1 MNYPFNPS
9 PSYSF
14 SVAKKIQSHFLLPQI
29 SMGPGQYHPK
39 TEKKGG
45 TLNFGSYSQRKMI
58 LAQDSLTPG
67 PLHYTINTYRSQ
79 GVSFAN
85 SNKPLNKPTLNPGP
99 GQYLPTDEPHSRL
112 GGSISKTS
120 RNENFDNKIPGAGHY
135 PIKSTLNSLG
145 YKFKQLHKRARTDH
159 MSPEPGPGSYSIL
172 QDSMN
177 HGFKMHNSKRTWS
190 YILKTETPGPGTYQ
204 SESFTQN
211 RASSKHSKASS
222 KEQSKILNKCF
233 SQHESKQSNKF
244 GTFNQS
250 KGNFDS
256 HGTLTTRSKF
266 KSNHISQQQNISDSY
281 NRMREYGKLKVT
293 FTKQVRKEEFLD
305 EFSNPNPKKIN
316 RSPGPAMYADTKFK
330 PNKKFGFM
338 PVSKKGDTFKPKE
351 GPGVGEYSKIIPF
364 GKIYN
369 KHMTPKRQ
377 FFKFKDLN
385 QFDFDQ

>member
-29 SMGPGQYHPK
+29 SMGPGQYHLK

-58 LAQDSLTPG
+58 LAQDALTPG

-85 SNKPLNKPTLNPGP
+85 SIKPINKPSLSPGP
-99 GQYLPTDEPHSRL
+99 GQYLPMDEPHSRL
-112 GGSISKTS
+112 GGSISRTS
-120 RNENFDNKIPGAGHY
+120 RKETFDNQIPGAGQY
-135 PIKSTLNSLG
+135 PIKSTLNTLG
-145 YKFKQLHKRARTDH
+145 FKFKQLHKRARTDQ
-159 MSPEPGPGSYSIL
+159 MSPGPGSYSIS
-172 QDSMN
+172 QDSLN
-177 HGFKMHNSKRTWS
+177 HGVKMHNSTRTWS

-204 SESFTQN
+204 KESFIQN
-211 RASSKHSKASS
+211 RSSSKHSKVSS
-222 KEQSKILNKCF
+222 KEQSKILKKCF
-233 SQHESKQSNKF
+233 SQHEPKQSNRIGKISS
-244 GTFNQS
+244 S
-250 KGNFDS
+250 KGNIDS
-256 HGTLTTRSKF
+256 HGNLTTRSKF
-266 KSNHISQQQNISDSY
+266 KSNHLSQQQNISDSY

-305 EFSNPNPKKIN
+305 EFSTPIARKVS

-330 PNKKFGFM
+330 PNSKLGFM
-338 PVSKKGDTFKPKE
+338 PTSRKGETFKPKE

-364 GKIYN
+364 GKIYS
-369 KHMTPKRQ
+369 KHITPKRQ

-385 QFDFDQ
+385 QYDFDQ